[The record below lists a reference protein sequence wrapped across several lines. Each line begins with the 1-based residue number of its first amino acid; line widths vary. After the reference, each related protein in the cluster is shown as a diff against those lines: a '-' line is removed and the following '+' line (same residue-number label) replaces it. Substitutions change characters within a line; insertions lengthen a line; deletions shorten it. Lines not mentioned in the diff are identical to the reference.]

1 MFVQQRPCI
10 VKAVVGPLKSPDCI
24 NWLFSGQ
31 VNRKSE
37 KIPMRIQRLAW
48 FKMTSESTSNLD
60 AVDGFDAKSDE
71 LVAILVDHQRTSV
84 ERTRATQQL
93 YQRHAS
99 WVVQQVGRKIYN
111 PDDVQD
117 IAQTVWMQV
126 LQPDKLGSE
135 YKNLNGKFRAY
146 LRAPIRWAILKH
158 IDKLPFIFNDA
169 GEKAPAHFSDISVT
183 DIGDSMLEECLDKSM
198 LDEVIENIIKPH
210 LKFIDIK
217 SRNVYVLNEY
227 DVIFFE
233 KDPTLADVATIND
246 IENSEAV
253 RLFDNAN
260 HKATENCSDEE
271 IAVYLPVKY
280 KSLVDPVLLNK
291 SSGRYLSSLIG
302 ISESLF
308 RKRLHSARKYLLETV
323 RQNLVTSTEGSSH
336 G

>member
-48 FKMTSESTSNLD
+48 FKMTSESTS
-60 AVDGFDAKSDE
+60 K
-71 LVAILVDHQRTSV
+71 
-84 ERTRATQQL
+84 RTRATQQL

-280 KSLVDPVLLNK
+280 KSLV
-291 SSGRYLSSLIG
+291 
-302 ISESLF
+302 
-308 RKRLHSARKYLLETV
+308 A
-323 RQNLVTSTEGSSH
+323 
-336 G
+336 